1 MTFNKCSIR
10 GKLYGY
16 VIDEAGNEVQDPEV
30 IFYLKYLFIKKFFL
44 LINILEI
51 KSN

>member
-16 VIDEAGNEVQDPEV
+16 VNDEAGNEIQDIEV
-30 IFYLKYLFIKKFFL
+30 KFFCSFIL
-44 LINILEI
+44 KIILII
-51 KSN
+51 

>member
-16 VIDEAGNEVQDPEV
+16 VADEAGNDIQDLEV
-30 IFYLKYLFIKKFFL
+30 IFAFRLYIPSYWSFS
-44 LINILEI
+44 EI
-51 KSN
+51 KTS